1 MPSGAEDLFA
11 PAAQRVALAL
21 GGGLGAIV
29 LVERHHLR
37 EIAQRVLFVRWRT
50 WAITAPIFGAAVM
63 VSTWGAVAFVSL
75 LALQGMREYARLVE
89 LPRAHRVGLY
99 AAGLASAPVAALDLT
114 FWRGMPPILLL
125 VATVVP
131 LVHQDVRRG
140 ARDLAYAA
148 LGFAYIPWLLT
159 YFILVREHIA
169 GGRGLL
175 LAVGVAIALSDV
187 CAFVA
192 GRIAGRRALA
202 PALSPAKTI
211 EGVVGN
217 VIGAAA
223 GIALMR
229 FALPPMGVIA
239 QVALPFVVAFGCVW
253 GDLFES
259 LLKRQFGAKDTGS
272 WLPGFGGLL
281 DRIDSML
288 IVLPLVY
295 TMMVVVER

>member
-1 MPSGAEDLFA
+1 MQSGAEELFA

-37 EIAQRVLFVRWRT
+37 ELVGRVLFVRWRT
-50 WAITAPIFGAAVM
+50 WAITAPIFGIAVM
-63 VSTWGAVAFVSL
+63 WSIWSAVAFACALS
-75 LALQGMREYARLVE
+75 LQGLREYARLVD
-89 LPRAHRVGLY
+89 LPRQHRIGLY
-99 AAGLASAPVAALDLT
+99 AAGIASAPVAALSLT

-125 VATVVP
+125 AATIVP
-131 LVHQDVRRG
+131 LVQQDVRRG

-159 YFILVREHIA
+159 YFILIREHVE
-169 GGRGLL
+169 GGPGLL
-175 LAVGVAIALSDV
+175 LALGTAIAISDV

-192 GRIAGRRALA
+192 GRAAGRRALA
-202 PALSPAKTI
+202 PALSPAKTV

-223 GIALMR
+223 GIALMS
-229 FALPPMGVIA
+229 FALPPMGLVA
-239 QVALPFVVAFGCVW
+239 QVALVLAVAFGCVW

-288 IVLPLVY
+288 IVLPLAY
-295 TMMVVVER
+295 TVMVLVQR